1 MINVNNVT
9 LQYGKR
15 VLFDNVNIK
24 FDGERCYGI
33 IGANGAGKSSFLKI
47 LNSEIKPN
55 YGSVSIDNLKRLS
68 FLKQN
73 HNEYDESTLLDTVMM
88 GHNKLW
94 EIMTKKNELYT
105 KPDFNENDGIEASKL

>member
-33 IGANGAGKSSFLKI
+33 IGANVAGKSSFFKI
-47 LNSEIKPN
+47 LNS
-55 YGSVSIDNLKRLS
+55 
-68 FLKQN
+68 
-73 HNEYDESTLLDTVMM
+73 
-88 GHNKLW
+88 
-94 EIMTKKNELYT
+94 
-105 KPDFNENDGIEASKL
+105 